1 MSDLKLF
8 RNINNLKQ
16 TEIADYL
23 GIGISFISQIENG
36 KVNLPIDKFNKLI
49 NNDRGWDTAPLLPIE
64 THSED
69 IEVQTE
75 EVTLASIPIVPPA
88 IIDQPDVIIEQD
100 IELNSSDYEKLNLER
115 IIRMV
120 DIAYRVYT
128 EKLAPYVNIGDILL
142 LKKLKGEDEVRNSE
156 LHLIKTKHQGTYLRY
171 TFDEGDQY
179 RLAATNRAP
188 ECFIPKDKVTEI
200 FMYICNISFSVAMPD
215 YLTNKQLRQQA
226 KQITSL
232 VDSVNNLVTA
242 TIDEGKRTDKVLE
255 MLEREMEKNAKN

>member
-1 MSDLKLF
+1 MSDLKVF

-49 NNDRGWDTAPLLPIE
+49 NNDRGWDTTPLLPIE
-64 THSED
+64 TPSTDVEVIDDGSSMDIPIIPSAIVDLPNVLLQKD
-69 IEVQTE
+69 IEM
-75 EVTLASIPIVPPA
+75 
-88 IIDQPDVIIEQD
+88 
-100 IELNSSDYEKLNLER
+100 NSSDYEKLSLER
-115 IIRMV
+115 IIKEV
-120 DIAYRVYT
+120 DIAYRVRT

-142 LKKLKGEDEVRNSE
+142 LKQLKGDEEVRNSE
-156 LHLIKTKHQGTYLRY
+156 LHLLNTKHQGTFLRY
-171 TFDEGDQY
+171 TYDEGNEY

-188 ECFIPKDKVTEI
+188 ETRIPKEKVTEI
-200 FMYICNISFSVAMPD
+200 FFIICNISFSIAMPD
-215 YLTNKQLRQQA
+215 YLANRQLRQQA

-255 MLEREMEKNAKN
+255 MLEREIEKNAKK